1 MLHDFLIANRADL
14 IARCRLK
21 VSRRRTPTA
30 TTAEMEYGVPLF
42 FEQLIK
48 TLEVEQTRE
57 PLKSRHV
64 SGPSGGGAPAWSEM
78 GAAAAVHGHDLFRRG
93 FTVDQVVHDYGDLC
107 QAITDLAVDRT
118 ARFEIDEFRT
128 LNRCL
133 DNAIAGAVT
142 EFAYR
147 HDVRVAEKHADTLGE
162 RLGFLAHQMRDLL
175 QTATLA
181 LTSIRE
187 GNVGAGGAT
196 GALLERS
203 LIGLRKLVDGSIG
216 DVRLT
221 AGLSARHS
229 LISLAEFI
237 AEVRVSVSLEAGS
250 RGCFLTVGAVDSEL
264 AVQADRDL
272 LYSAVSNLLTNAVK
286 FTRSGTEVILHAYAL
301 ADRVLIDVEDH
312 CGGLPPGA
320 LDNIFRPFTQAG
332 ADRSGLGLGLS
343 ICQRSVEAN
352 GGVLRAR
359 DVPGSGCIF
368 TIDLPRYAF
377 DAASVTAN

>member
-1 MLHDFLIANRADL
+1 MLHDFLIANRAGYL

-30 TTAEMEYGVPLF
+30 TTAEIKSTAF
-42 FEQLIK
+42 HSSFEQLIK
-48 TLEVEQTRE
+48 TLEEVEQTRE

-175 QTATLA
+175 QTATLRA
-181 LTSIRE
+181 D
-187 GNVGAGGAT
+187 VDQGGQ
-196 GALLERS
+196 R
-203 LIGLRKLVDGSIG
+203 R
-216 DVRLT
+216 
-221 AGLSARHS
+221 
-229 LISLAEFI
+229 
-237 AEVRVSVSLEAGS
+237 S
-250 RGCFLTVGAVDSEL
+250 RG
-264 AVQADRDL
+264 RDGR
-272 LYSAVSNLLTNAVK
+272 A
-286 FTRSGTEVILHAYAL
+286 
-301 ADRVLIDVEDH
+301 
-312 CGGLPPGA
+312 PGA
-320 LDNIFRPFTQAG
+320 ESDWPAQTRRWLHWRCATD
-332 ADRSGLGLGLS
+332 
-343 ICQRSVEAN
+343 CWSV
-352 GGVLRAR
+352 R
-359 DVPGSGCIF
+359 
-368 TIDLPRYAF
+368 
-377 DAASVTAN
+377 TA